1 MSNRTKWG
9 LAVDVVFPQHLRKF
23 TVMTFEAC
31 AVVLLGG
38 FFGGIARFFVSG
50 FVGRRIGETFPW
62 GTLVVNVSG
71 ALVIGALAGLVRSR
85 GGVFAG
91 EMFRD
96 LAFVGFLGGYT
107 TVSSFCLQTLNLALD
122 GQGLQA
128 AMNTILSAGLCVA
141 AVGTGFSAVV
151 WLLG

>member
-1 MSNRTKWG
+1 
-9 LAVDVVFPQHLRKF
+9 
-23 TVMTFEAC
+23 MTFEGC
-31 AVVLLGG
+31 ALVLLGG

-71 ALVIGALAGLVRSR
+71 AVVIGALAGLARSR

-91 EMFRD
+91 DMFRD

-107 TVSSFCLQTLNLALD
+107 TVSSYCLQTLNLALD
-122 GQGLQA
+122 GQRLQA
-128 AMNTILSAGLCVA
+128 AMNTILSAALCIA
-141 AVGTGFSAVV
+141 AVGAGFWAIV
-151 WLLG
+151 WLLA

>member
-1 MSNRTKWG
+1 
-9 LAVDVVFPQHLRKF
+9 
-23 TVMTFEAC
+23 MTFEAC
-31 AVVLLGG
+31 ALVLLGG
-38 FFGGIARFFVSG
+38 FFGGISRFFVSG

-71 ALVIGALAGLVRSR
+71 ALAIGALAGLGRSSR
-85 GGVFAG
+85 GGAFG
-91 EMFRD
+91 EETFRD

-107 TVSSFCLQTLNLALD
+107 TVSSFSLQTLNLALD

-141 AVGTGFSAVV
+141 AVGAGFLAAVR
-151 WLLG
+151 LLA

>member
-1 MSNRTKWG
+1 MI
-9 LAVDVVFPQHLRKF
+9 
-23 TVMTFEAC
+23 FESC
-31 AVVLLGG
+31 ALVLFGG

-71 ALVIGALAGLVRSR
+71 ALVIGALAGLARSK

-122 GQGLQA
+122 GQGVQA
-128 AMNTILSAGLCVA
+128 TMNGILSTGLCIA
-141 AVGTGFSAVV
+141 AVGGRV
-151 WLLG
+151 

>member
-1 MSNRTKWG
+1 
-9 LAVDVVFPQHLRKF
+9 
-23 TVMTFEAC
+23 MTFESC
-31 AVVLLGG
+31 ALVLLGG
-38 FFGGIARFFVSG
+38 FFGGISRFFVSG

-96 LAFVGFLGGYT
+96 LAFVGFLSGYT
-107 TVSSFCLQTLNLALD
+107 TVSSFCFQSLNLALD

-128 AMNTILSAGLCVA
+128 AMNAILSAGLCVA
-141 AVGTGFSAVV
+141 AVATGFSAAVR
-151 WLLG
+151 LLV